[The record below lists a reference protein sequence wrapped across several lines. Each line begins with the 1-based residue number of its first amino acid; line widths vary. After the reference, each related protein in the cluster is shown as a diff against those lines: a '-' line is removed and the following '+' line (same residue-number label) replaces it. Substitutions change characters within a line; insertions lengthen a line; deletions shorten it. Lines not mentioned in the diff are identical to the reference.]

1 LLHSPNPWVE
11 PSPTGSQPFASPPDP
26 VIRDPSWTGWD
37 VLRVAFA
44 TIGSIIVFLLL
55 VASLAHRLLYPGL
68 SFAEVSKDPLVTVI
82 AQFLAYLVVLAYMMA
97 LVERNATGG
106 FWSAIHWNWPRN
118 WLPCVIGGLLLAF
131 GLQAFA
137 HFLPM
142 PKELPIDRFFQTPA
156 EAWILSLF
164 GATFAPLI
172 EELFFRGFLYPL
184 LARRLGIFLGVV
196 LTAAGFGLIHSPQL
210 GRAWAPILV
219 VFLVGLALT
228 ITRAVTNSVAA
239 GVIIHMTY
247 NATLSVLIFVATGGF
262 RHFEKLT
269 Q

>member
-1 LLHSPNPWVE
+1 LSHSPNPWIE
-11 PSPTGSQPFASPPDP
+11 PSPSGPEPFPSVSAS
-26 VIRDPSWTGWD
+26 VVRDPSWTGWD

-68 SFAEVSKDPLVTVI
+68 PFAEVSKYPLVTVI
-82 AQFLAYLVVLAYMMA
+82 AQFLAYLVVFAYMVA
-97 LVERNATGG
+97 LVDRKAGG
-106 FWSAIHWNWPRN
+106 DFWHAIHWNWPRN
-118 WLPCVIGGLLLAF
+118 WLPYVMGGIVLAF

-172 EELFFRGFLYPL
+172 EELFFRGFLYPV

-196 LTAAGFGLIHSPQL
+196 VTAAGFGLIHSPQL

-247 NATLSVLIFVATGGF
+247 NTTLSVLIFAATGGF

>member
-1 LLHSPNPWVE
+1 LSHSHNPRVE
-11 PSPTGSQPFASPPDP
+11 PSPPGPEPFPSPPAS
-26 VIRDPSWTGWD
+26 VVRDPSWTGWD

-44 TIGSIIVFLLL
+44 TLGAIIVFLLL

-68 SFAEVSKDPLVTVI
+68 PFAEVTKDPLVTVI
-82 AQFLAYLVVLAYMMA
+82 AQFLAYVVVLGYMMA
-97 LVERNATGG
+97 LVDRNAAGG
-106 FWSAIHWNWPRN
+106 FWHAIHWNWPRN
-118 WLPCVIGGLLLAF
+118 WPRYVIGGMVLAF

-142 PKELPIDRFFQTPA
+142 PKELPIDRFFQTAA

-172 EELFFRGFLYPL
+172 EELFFRGFLYPV
-184 LARRLGIFLGVV
+184 LASRLGIFLGVV

-247 NATLSVLIFVATGGF
+247 NTTLSVLIFIATGGF
-262 RHFEKLT
+262 HHFEKLT

>member
-1 LLHSPNPWVE
+1 MSSPPNPWIE
-11 PSPTGSQPFASPPDP
+11 PSPPPEPFPSAP
-26 VIRDPSWTGWD
+26 VPIAESPSWTGWD
-37 VLRVAFA
+37 VLRIAFA
-44 TIGSIIVFLLL
+44 TMGSIVAFLLL
-55 VASLAHRLLYPGL
+55 VAYMAHRLLYPAL
-68 SFAEVSKDPLVTVI
+68 PLAEVSKYPLVTVI
-82 AQFLAYLVVLAYMMA
+82 AQFLAYLVVFAYMIS
-97 LVERNATGG
+97 LLERKRGAS
-106 FWSAIHWNWPRN
+106 FWHAIHWNWPRN
-118 WLPCVIGGLLLAF
+118 WPAYVMGGVVLAF

-156 EAWILSLF
+156 EAWMLSLF

-172 EELFFRGFLYPL
+172 EELFFRGFLYPV
-184 LARRLGIFLGVV
+184 LARRLGLFVGVL

-210 GRAWAPILV
+210 GRAWAPVLV

-228 ITRAVTNSVAA
+228 ITRAVTNSVAT
-239 GVIIHMTY
+239 GVIMHTTY
-247 NATLSVLIFVATGGF
+247 NATLSVLIFAATGGF